1 MAYTVKAVSDLA
13 GVSIRT
19 LHHYDAIGLV
29 RPRER
34 TEAGYRLYGR
44 SDLERLQQVLF
55 FKELGFGLE
64 EIREIFD
71 RPDFDR
77 RRALLDHHELLTH
90 RKDRIERLIRA
101 VERTLEGME
110 EGKTVEERVWF
121 DGFDATQYEEEARQ
135 RWGHTAAYKESRE
148 RAAAYSQADW
158 EAIGSEQTSI
168 LRDIASL
175 ADRDPADPEVLA
187 AVGRMHRFINERF
200 YTCSLEMFRGLGDL
214 AVSDSRFTETYEKL
228 RPGLPAFYKEAVAAY
243 CARSRA

>member
-1 MAYTVKAVSDLA
+1 VAYTVKAVSDLA

-34 TEAGYRLYGR
+34 SEAGYRLYGR

-55 FKELGFGLE
+55 FKELGFGLG
-64 EIREIFD
+64 EIKEILD

-77 RRALLDHHELLTH
+77 RQALLDHRELLTH

-101 VERTLEGME
+101 VDRTLEGME
-110 EGKTVEERVWF
+110 EGNSVEERVWF
-121 DGFDATQYEEEARQ
+121 DGFDAAQYEEEARQ

-148 RAAAYSQADW
+148 RAAGYGQADW
-158 EAIGSEQTSI
+158 EAIGAEQTAI
-168 LRDIASL
+168 LREIAAL
-175 ADRDPADPEVLA
+175 ADRKPGDPEVLA

-200 YTCSLEMFRGLGDL
+200 YACSLEMFRGLGDL

-228 RPGLPAFYKEAVAAY
+228 RPGLAAFYATAVAEY
-243 CARSRA
+243 CGRSRA